1 MLLIAKTPEY
11 KKLAGLETFF
21 EIRIF
26 SIFRGLPSN
35 FLFFTKNFVIFL
47 INRLNATQKNMG
59 AGCQHLWVLGSST
72 HATNGCFWVLGASTF
87 SGPGSNTKKSIYK
100 IKLQKIVSLASR

>member
-11 KKLAGLETFF
+11 KKLAGLEKFF

-47 INRLNATQKNMG
+47 IHRLNATQKNMG
-59 AGCQHLWVLGSST
+59 ASTYGCWVLAPTQPMG
-72 HATNGCFWVLGASTF
+72 AFGYWVLAPFRALGQTQKNQF
-87 SGPGSNTKKSIYK
+87 
-100 IKLQKIVSLASR
+100 IK